1 MPSAQRNASIDLQER
16 FQMLETQ
23 VKGIYELLQP
33 SSASTSGPGPS
44 PSASASV
51 PSTGFQ
57 AEYSASP
64 SMISPP
70 QIDGSFNMHNPDIPS
85 EVLDHLID
93 IYRVKLH
100 LQPLQLFTLPELK
113 DSLISGPRY
122 LLDSFLALTVRYS
135 THDFFRDQQAKAVEY
150 YASSA
155 QHEVTVLASHGIPKL
170 EIVQALCL
178 LVLVDV
184 TTCKPGRA
192 WMSIGTMSRLEG
204 LRKLSHNSFYES
216 SPELDI
222 SLRCHWTVALLE
234 QTFMPQ
240 ERSSVQDDDEQ
251 KYPTSACRP
260 PSLPPVNDGECPP
273 DLFSDDASED
283 LGITAYYINVIEIW
297 GHLSTYMHQVRIG
310 KAETAWAPGS
320 MHYILCAE
328 LYKHDTRLPHS
339 HLLRKVHFTKRLAV
353 ELQEQREYWIPWL
366 LMQVVSHAITAIL
379 HHPFIHLVAMRDK
392 SSGLQA
398 RSFLQQTVDQ
408 ALYHSSWVFKLLR
421 FCEENRFEI
430 FDPLVGQ
437 LVAVVATIPWLFQ
450 LAIDTKVAEKAKDD
464 LDWCKGFLERL
475 SATWP
480 HISQKLELLQS
491 LDSIADNTSQPPT
504 GKGISIAFHPSLF
517 WALVDPKISQMT
529 PLQSECS
536 SGPQNSMIRIST
548 HYIHPLNDTQTGQSV
563 PHQGEESF
571 DPFLFDV
578 GDLEE
583 VNLDGILTHFMPDII
598 ASLHHLIMDQTSK
611 IVIIGAGLFG
621 LTTAK
626 QLALEGHQNITVID
640 RHMPPVPDGSSSDIS
655 RVIRFDYA
663 DTDYCSLAYEAYRK
677 WSQDPK
683 YKGIFYQTDYI
694 IAGSRS
700 TPEKSWTDKTI
711 AQLDK
716 RQLPYTR
723 LANADDTKQKFP
735 ILTGELAQPNFEGYW
750 NKSGGWADASKA
762 IKQLRDECLELGISF
777 IAGRAGTVIGFDS
790 DAQGVVKAAKTV
802 EGTPVRGD
810 HFILA
815 AGAWSS
821 GIVPTYNSTLSTAQ
835 AIGYLR
841 LTDDEMIKYKNL
853 PIYMNYATGWFNFPP
868 HEDTKMLKFA
878 VHGWGYT
885 RAPSEGDN
893 NSVKS
898 NISVPPPVS
907 RERKNFVPEDAEE
920 RLRAGLREMLPE
932 LADRA
937 LDRVA
942 LCWYTDTPT
951 GDFIMDYHPDYKNL
965 FIGGG
970 GSGHAFKFLP
980 VLGKCMTTA
989 IKKTL
994 PSHLA
999 EKWKF
1004 HTEYEHRKDAFIGDG
1019 SRGGPE
1025 RRELSAAEKARLD
1038 GEQRSKL

>member
-1 MPSAQRNASIDLQER
+1 MEPRSKQACEPCRKKKSKCTGERPTCSFCGRLNQLCTYRSPEPTIVSLSYWPRALSKYFCKCPIYKFASRVQRKSWHDLAPIDKYILRCE
-16 FQMLETQ
+16 Q
-23 VKGIYELLQP
+23 VCRRLRPNIVVTEL
-33 SSASTSGPGPS
+33 SS
-44 PSASASV
+44 
-51 PSTGFQ
+51 
-57 AEYSASP
+57 
-64 SMISPP
+64 
-70 QIDGSFNMHNPDIPS
+70 PDVPS
-85 EVLDHLID
+85 EVLDHLIE

-100 LQPLQLFTLPELK
+100 LQPLQLFKISELRDTLTSAPQ
-113 DSLISGPRY
+113 Y
-122 LLDSFLALTVRYS
+122 LLYSFLALTVRYS
-135 THDFFRDQQAKAVEY
+135 AHGFFNGKQVKAVELY
-150 YASSA
+150 GSSA
-155 QHEVTVLASHGIPKL
+155 QQEVAILASQGIPKL

-184 TTCKPGRA
+184 AACKPGRA
-192 WMSIGTMSRLEG
+192 WMSIGTMSRLEA
-204 LRKLSHNSFYES
+204 LRKLSQSSFYES
-216 SPELDI
+216 SPELEA

-240 ERSSVQDDDEQ
+240 KRSSIHDDDEQ
-251 KYPTSACRP
+251 RYPASARRP
-260 PSLPPVNDGECPP
+260 PSLPPTNDGECPP
-273 DLFSDDASED
+273 DLFSDDAPED
-283 LGITAYYINVIEIW
+283 LGVTAYYINVIEMW
-297 GHLSTYMHQVRIG
+297 GHLSSYMHQVRIG
-310 KAETAWAPGS
+310 KAETAWSPGS

-328 LYKHDTRLPHS
+328 LYKHETKLPHS
-339 HLLRKVHFTKRLAV
+339 HLLRNVHFTKRMAV
-353 ELQEQREYWIPWL
+353 ELEDQREYWIPWL
-366 LMQVVSHAITAIL
+366 LMQVVTHAITAIL
-379 HHPFIHLVAMRDK
+379 HHPFIHLVAMRDR

-408 ALYHSSWVFKLLR
+408 ALFNSAWVFKLLR
-421 FCEENRFEI
+421 LCEELRFEI
-430 FDPLVGQ
+430 CDPLVGQ

-450 LAIDTKVAEKAKDD
+450 RAIDPKVAEKAKGD
-464 LDWCKGFLERL
+464 LEWCKGFLERL
-475 SATWP
+475 SSTWP
-480 HISQKLELLQS
+480 HIAQKLELLQS
-491 LDSIADNTSQPPT
+491 LDSTADNSSQPPA
-504 GKGISIAFHPSLF
+504 GKGISIVFHPALF

-529 PLQSECS
+529 PLYGES
-536 SGPQNSMIRIST
+536 SSRPQDAMIRIST
-548 HYIHPLNDTQTGQSV
+548 HYIHPLTET
-563 PHQGEESF
+563 
-571 DPFLFDV
+571 
-578 GDLEE
+578 
-583 VNLDGILTHFMPDII
+583 
-598 ASLHHLIMDQTSK
+598 QTSK

-711 AQLDK
+711 AQLHK

-723 LANADDTKQKFP
+723 LADAADAKLRFP
-735 ILTGELAQPNFEGYW
+735 ILTGELAQPNFEGYL
-750 NKSGGWADASKA
+750 NKSGGWADANKA
-762 IKQLRDECLELGISF
+762 IKQLRDECLEIGISF
-777 IAGRAGTVIGFDS
+777 IAGRAGTVVGFES
-790 DAQGVVKAAKTV
+790 DAQGVIKAVKTL

-835 AIGYLR
+835 ALGFLH
-841 LTDDEMIKYKNL
+841 LTDDEMIKYKNI

-885 RAPSEGDN
+885 RAPSKSDN

-907 RERKNFVPEDAEE
+907 RERKNFVPADAEE

-932 LADRA
+932 LADRV

-965 FIGGG
+965 FVGGG

-980 VLGKCMTTA
+980 VLGECMTSA
-989 IKKTL
+989 WKKKL

-1004 HTEYEHRKDAFIGDG
+1004 HTEYEHREDTFLGDG

-1025 RRELSAAEKARLD
+1025 RRELSAAEKAKLD
-1038 GEQRSKL
+1038 GGERSKL

>member
-1 MPSAQRNASIDLQER
+1 MKSVQKDDLQER
-16 FQMLETQ
+16 FQMLESQ
-23 VKGIYELLQP
+23 VKGIYDLLQP
-33 SSASTSGPGPS
+33 SSALATGPGPS
-44 PSASASV
+44 PSASARG
-51 PSTGFQ
+51 PSTSLQ

-64 SMISPP
+64 GMISPP
-70 QIDGSFNMHNPDIPS
+70 SIDTSFDMNNPDIPS
-85 EVLDHLID
+85 QVLDHLIE
-93 IYRVKLH
+93 IYDVKLH
-100 LQPLQLFTLPELK
+100 LQPLQLFNISELRDTLTSAPK
-113 DSLISGPRY
+113 Y
-122 LLDSFLALTVRYS
+122 LLYSFLALTVRYS
-135 THDFFRDQQAKAVEY
+135 AHDFFNGKQVEAVELY
-150 YASSA
+150 GSSA
-155 QHEVTVLASHGIPKL
+155 QHDVAILASQGIPKL

-184 TTCKPGRA
+184 AACKPGRA
-192 WMSIGTMSRLEG
+192 WMSIGTMSQLEA
-204 LRKLSHNSFYES
+204 LRKLSQSSFYES
-216 SPELDI
+216 SPELET

-234 QTFMPQ
+234 QTFMPR
-240 ERSSVQDDDEQ
+240 ERSSIYDDDEHR
-251 KYPTSACRP
+251 YPASAHRP
-260 PSLPPVNDGECPP
+260 PSLPPTNDGECPP

-283 LGITAYYINVIEIW
+283 LGVTAYYINVIEMW
-297 GHLSTYMHQVRIG
+297 GHLSSYMHQVRIG
-310 KAETAWAPGS
+310 RAETAWSPGS

-328 LYKHDTRLPHS
+328 LYKHETKLPHS
-339 HLLRKVHFTKRLAV
+339 HLLRNVHFTKRIAA
-353 ELQEQREYWIPWL
+353 ELQDQREYWIPWL
-366 LMQVVSHAITAIL
+366 LMQVVTHAITAIL
-379 HHPFIHLVAMRDK
+379 HHPFVHLVAMRDR

-408 ALYHSSWVFKLLR
+408 ALFNSAWVFKLLR
-421 FCEENRFEI
+421 LCEELRFEI
-430 FDPLVGQ
+430 CDPLVGQ

-450 LAIDTKVAEKAKDD
+450 RAIDPKVAEKAKGD
-464 LDWCKGFLERL
+464 LEWCKGFLGRL
-475 SATWP
+475 SSTWP
-480 HISQKLELLQS
+480 HIAQKLELLQS
-491 LDSIADNTSQPPT
+491 LDSTADNNSQPPA
-504 GKGISIAFHPSLF
+504 GKGISIVFHPALF

-529 PLQSECS
+529 PLYGES
-536 SGPQNSMIRIST
+536 SSRPQDVMIRIST
-548 HYIHPLNDTQTGQSV
+548 HYIHPLTETRASQSAPGQR
-563 PHQGEESF
+563 GESF
-571 DPFLFDV
+571 DPFMFDV
-578 GDLEE
+578 GELEE
-583 VNLDGILTHFMPDII
+583 VNLNDIFAQFVPDIYDIHI
-598 ASLHHLIMDQTSK
+598 ACLHLLIMDQTSK

-626 QLALEGHQNITVID
+626 QLALEGHQNITVLD

-677 WSQDPK
+677 WSRDPK
-683 YKGIFYQTDYI
+683 YKGIFYQTDYV

-723 LANADDTKQKFP
+723 LTDAADTKRRFP
-735 ILTGELAQPNFEGYW
+735 ILTGKLAQPNFEGYL
-750 NKSGGWADASKA
+750 NKSGGWADANKA

-777 IAGRAGTVIGFDS
+777 IAGRAGTVVGFDS
-790 DAQGVVKAAKTV
+790 DAQGVIKAVKTL
-802 EGTPVRGD
+802 EGTSIRGD

-835 AIGYLR
+835 ALGFLR
-841 LTDDEMIKYKNL
+841 LSDDEMTKYKNI

-885 RAPSEGDN
+885 RAPSKGDN

-907 RERKNFVPEDAEE
+907 RERKNFVPADAEE

-937 LDRVA
+937 LARVA

-965 FIGGG
+965 FVGGG
-970 GSGHAFKFLP
+970 GSGH
-980 VLGKCMTTA
+980 
-989 IKKTL
+989 
-994 PSHLA
+994 HLA

-1004 HTEYEHRKDAFIGDG
+1004 HTEYEHREDTFLGDG

-1025 RRELSAAEKARLD
+1025 RRELSAAEKAKLD
-1038 GEQRSKL
+1038 GGERSKL

>member
-1 MPSAQRNASIDLQER
+1 MSGGSFFR
-16 FQMLETQ
+16 
-23 VKGIYELLQP
+23 P
-33 SSASTSGPGPS
+33 SSASATGPGPS
-44 PSASASV
+44 PSTSASV
-51 PSTGFQ
+51 PSTSLQ

-64 SMISPP
+64 GMTSPP
-70 QIDGSFNMHNPDIPS
+70 PIDTIFDVNNPDVPS
-85 EVLDHLID
+85 EVLDHLIE

-100 LQPLQLFTLPELK
+100 LQPLQLFNIAELRDTLN
-113 DSLISGPRY
+113 SAPRY
-122 LLDSFLALTVRYS
+122 LLYSFLALTVRYS
-135 THDFFRDQQAKAVEY
+135 AHDFFSDNRSKAVELY
-150 YASSA
+150 GSSA
-155 QHEVTVLASHGIPKL
+155 QQEVAILASQGIPKL

-184 TTCKPGRA
+184 AACKPGRA
-192 WMSIGTMSRLEG
+192 WMSIGTMSRLEA
-204 LRKLSHNSFYES
+204 LRKLSQSSFYES
-216 SPELDI
+216 SPVEA

-240 ERSSVQDDDEQ
+240 ERSRIYDDDEHR
-251 KYPTSACRP
+251 YPASAHRP
-260 PSLPPVNDGECPP
+260 PSLPPTNDGECPP

-283 LGITAYYINVIEIW
+283 LGVTAYYINVIEMW
-297 GHLSTYMHQVRIG
+297 GHLSSYMHQVRIG
-310 KAETAWAPGS
+310 KAETAWLPGS

-328 LYKHDTRLPHS
+328 LYKHETKLPHS
-339 HLLRKVHFTKRLAV
+339 HLLRNVHFTKRMAT
-353 ELQEQREYWIPWL
+353 ELQDQREYWIPWL
-366 LMQVVSHAITAIL
+366 LMQVVTHAITAIL
-379 HHPFIHLVAMRDK
+379 HHPFIHLVAMRDR

-408 ALYHSSWVFKLLR
+408 ALFNSAWVFKLLR
-421 FCEENRFEI
+421 LCEELRFEVC
-430 FDPLVGQ
+430 DPLVGQ

-450 LAIDTKVAEKAKDD
+450 RAIDPKVAEKAKGD
-464 LDWCKGFLERL
+464 LEWCKGFLERL
-475 SATWP
+475 SSTWP
-480 HISQKLELLQS
+480 HIMQKLELLQS
-491 LDSIADNTSQPPT
+491 LDSTADNSSQPPA
-504 GKGISIAFHPSLF
+504 GKGISIVFHPALF

-529 PLQSECS
+529 PLYGES
-536 SGPQNSMIRIST
+536 SSRPQDAIIRIST
-548 HYIHPLNDTQTGQSV
+548 HYIHPLTETQGRIQVDIRLHWALGCSISDVSFQPDSQS
-563 PHQGEESF
+563 
-571 DPFLFDV
+571 
-578 GDLEE
+578 
-583 VNLDGILTHFMPDII
+583 NLPNSI
-598 ASLHHLIMDQTSK
+598 AYLHLIIMDQTSK

-626 QLALEGHQNITVID
+626 QLALEDHQNITVLD

-663 DTDYCSLAYEAYRK
+663 DTDYCSLAYEAYCK

-683 YKGIFYQTDYI
+683 YNGIFYQTDYV

-723 LANADDTKQKFP
+723 LADAADTKRRFP
-735 ILTGELAQPNFEGYW
+735 ILTGELAQPNFEGYL
-750 NKSGGWADASKA
+750 NKSGGWADANKA

-777 IAGRAGTVIGFDS
+777 IAGRAGTVVGFDS
-790 DAQGVVKAAKTV
+790 DAQGVIKAVKTL

-835 AIGYLR
+835 ALGFLH
-841 LTDDEMIKYKNL
+841 LTDDEMVKYKNI

-885 RAPSEGDN
+885 RAPSKGDN
-893 NSVKS
+893 NSVES
-898 NISVPPPVS
+898 NISVPPPIS
-907 RERKNFVPEDAEE
+907 RERKNFVPADAEE

-937 LDRVA
+937 LTRVA

-965 FIGGG
+965 FVGGG

-980 VLGKCMTTA
+980 VLGECMA
-989 IKKTL
+989 SAWKKKL
-994 PSHLA
+994 PSQLA
-999 EKWKF
+999 EKWRF
-1004 HTEYEHRKDAFIGDG
+1004 HTEYEHREDTFHGDG

-1025 RRELSAAEKARLD
+1025 RRELSAAEKAKLNG
-1038 GEQRSKL
+1038 GEKSKL